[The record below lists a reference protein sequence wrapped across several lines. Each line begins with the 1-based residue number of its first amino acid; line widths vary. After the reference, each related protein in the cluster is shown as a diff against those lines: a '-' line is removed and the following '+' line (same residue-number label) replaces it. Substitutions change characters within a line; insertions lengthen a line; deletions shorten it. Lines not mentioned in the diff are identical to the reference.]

1 MYIPEVA
8 PSLGVADLLSRTFQ
22 LCVTTDILNE
32 YTEIIER
39 HMGAELADATLR
51 VIVNLPTTLRIETY
65 YKWNLIKDADDNK
78 FVDCALAANARF
90 IVSHDKHFDILKR
103 IDFPKVYPYGELD
116 SDGA

>member
-1 MYIPEVA
+1 M
-8 PSLGVADLLSRTFQ
+8 
-22 LCVTTDILNE
+22 
-32 YTEIIER
+32 IER